1 MSISIC
7 NHCGQSLIAILEKSL
22 INQGLSLSIPDPI
35 DAEIINGTKCEKC
48 GTFMEPYAFR
58 DNRRYVLYAICPK
71 CQHFEEV

>member
-35 DAEIINGTKCEKC
+35 DAEIINGTKCEKMRHIY
-48 GTFMEPYAFR
+48 GT
-58 DNRRYVLYAICPK
+58 ICFPR
-71 CQHFEEV
+71 